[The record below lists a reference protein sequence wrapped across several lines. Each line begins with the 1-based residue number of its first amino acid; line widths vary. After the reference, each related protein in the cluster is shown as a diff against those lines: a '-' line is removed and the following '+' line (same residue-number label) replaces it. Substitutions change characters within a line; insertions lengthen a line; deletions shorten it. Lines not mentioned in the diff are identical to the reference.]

1 MQKEYL
7 APSAIVAF
15 GFDNAQDSQ
24 GRPVKRATV
33 TRLLAGLFGNSVPYI
48 NAWGR
53 GCNPEMGGTG
63 QENPIDWFERLLAFF
78 FLHCHEA
85 ATLMVTRVQF
95 KYEQLMNQTSQQKFD
110 DAEMR
115 ERALS
120 LVTLLHYAIETGDD
134 TERANACAAFMKFG
148 REGLAA
154 LNAQNVTHSAREA
167 EIVTSRRYVPTAYPA
182 GR

>member
-1 MQKEYL
+1 MPKEYL

-15 GFDNAQDSQ
+15 GFDNATDSQ

-33 TRLLAGLFGNSVPYI
+33 TRLLAGLFGKSVPYI

-53 GCNPEMGGTG
+53 DANPNDGGTG
-63 QENPIDWFERLLAFF
+63 QENPIDWFERLLGFF

-85 ATLMVTRVQF
+85 ATLMVARAQF
-95 KYEQLMNQTSQQKFD
+95 KYEQLMNETSLQQFS

-115 ERALS
+115 RRYHDLG
-120 LVTLLHYAIETGDD
+120 VLLHVAIESGDD
-134 TERANACAAFMKFG
+134 SEKAKAMAAFVRFG
-148 REGLAA
+148 KDGLAA
-154 LNAQNVTHSAREA
+154 LNAKNAQPTVE
-167 EIVTSRRYVPTAYPA
+167 EVIVTRRYQPTAYPA